1 MQEVYI
7 VLGFL
12 GGASGKELSA
22 NAGELRDTGS
32 ILGSG
37 RSPGEEYS
45 NAFQYSCLENAMD
58 RGAWETIVY
67 RVAKNQTRLKQL
79 STAHTDSS
87 YIVLFTGNGKH
98 CHAHKRKENPVL
110 QKVEQTLFGFLSRC
124 RRQGGGRGGGGAGRG
139 SDVLRLLVAPSRVSL
154 HWNHLGFP
162 HITDARFPTQTN

>member
-1 MQEVYI
+1 MASLVAQTVKNPASNARD
-7 VLGFL
+7 LGLIPRL
-12 GGASGKELSA
+12 G
-22 NAGELRDTGS
+22 RP
-32 ILGSG
+32 
-37 RSPGEEYS
+37 PGEGNGYIL
-45 NAFQYSCLENAMD
+45 QYSCLENAMD

-139 SDVLRLLVAPSRVSL
+139 SDVLRLLVAPSRVSPQ
-154 HWNHLGFP
+154 WNHLGFP